1 LEFLNMPA
9 KQILQNQSASFD
21 VVASSSTSS
30 ATVSFYKPDGSTIVT
45 DASATVDTTSATIN
59 AQDATSPES
68 LTVSDV
74 NGFAA
79 GRPYLLTSVGGQTS
93 VLTLSS
99 VDNDNRKLIF
109 DQAPPFAI
117 TNGDTVAGARISY
130 TLAADKTSKR
140 DLYYRAEFTITPSN
154 GDVYKK
160 QVMYHVCRTQF
171 EDPVTAD
178 EVKRVLSFQFPSAA
192 DYYQPGQLVEIAQR
206 ASNMVIRQIEASGR
220 MPHLLSTPDAFKD
233 AGLLALRLC
242 LADDN
247 LIPQAGT
254 TEIVDY
260 VDSIRKQMQES
271 IRTSIKAGQWYDDND
286 NGKVDERE
294 TGAFSTR
301 VML

>member
-1 LEFLNMPA
+1 MPA
-9 KQILQNQSASFD
+9 KQVLQNQSASFD

-30 ATVSFYKPDGSTIVT
+30 ATVTFFKPDGSELVAS
-45 DASATVDTTSATIN
+45 ASATLDSTSATIN
-59 AQDATSPES
+59 AQLSSSPES
-68 LTVSDV
+68 VTVSSVVDFV
-74 NGFAA
+74 A
-79 GRPYLLTSVGGQTS
+79 GRPYLIESVGGQKS
-93 VLTLSS
+93 VLFLSS
-99 VDNDNRKLIF
+99 VDTANSRLIF
-109 DQAPPFAI
+109 DQAPPFTI
-117 TNGDTVAGARISY
+117 TNGDTVSGARISA
-130 TLAADKTSKR
+130 TLASSATSKR
-140 DLYYRAEFTITPSN
+140 DLYYRADFTITPSS
-154 GDVYKK
+154 GDVYTR
-160 QVMYHVCRTQF
+160 QVMFHICRTQF

-247 LIPQAGT
+247 LIPQSGT
-254 TEIVDY
+254 TEMVDY
-260 VDSIRKQMQES
+260 VDSIRKQMLDS
-271 IRTSIKAGQWYDDND
+271 VNTAIKAGQWYDDND
-286 NGKVDERE
+286 DGKVDERE